1 LFHQILHSGIARCS
15 HTFQQVSLPQNLTP
29 YIGLDRRRGQRTSAV
44 NLFRHS
50 HLTYH
55 RKNKVEKKKHRRS
68 LNPLNVTDNYKL
80 NRDYTIDVEEAG
92 GQCRLHRFKLSRGT
106 VI

>member
-1 LFHQILHSGIARCS
+1 MIARRS

-29 YIGLDRRRGQRTSAV
+29 YIGLDRCWGQRTSAV
-44 NLFRHS
+44 NLFRHT

-55 RKNKVEKKKHRRS
+55 RKNKIEKKHRRS

-80 NRDYTIDVEEAG
+80 NYDYTIDVEEG
-92 GQCRLHRFKLSRGT
+92 GGLCR
-106 VI
+106 